1 MGECRVFCFLIVLVL
16 AVVHGV
22 NGEDPYRFFTWK
34 VTYGDIYPLGVKQ
47 QVLNELI
54 FLALPL
60 QLCFFFFLLCWS
72 LENASCFLKPKVYS
86 FARFFFFF
94 WFSGMLE
101 WKWEMLQGI
110 LINGQ
115 FPGPQIDA
123 VTNENL
129 VINVFNY
136 LREPFLISW

>member
-60 QLCFFFFLLCWS
+60 QLCFFFFFCSAGL
-72 LENASCFLKPKVYS
+72 NGKCFLLFETKS
-86 FARFFFFF
+86 LFFC
-94 WFSGMLE
+94 
-101 WKWEMLQGI
+101 
-110 LINGQ
+110 
-115 FPGPQIDA
+115 
-123 VTNENL
+123 
-129 VINVFNY
+129 
-136 LREPFLISW
+136 

>member
-60 QLCFFFFLLCWS
+60 QLCFFFFFALLV
-72 LENASCFLKPKVYS
+72 LMENASCFLKPKVYS
-86 FARFFFFF
+86 FARFFALKARKVIFFF
-94 WFSGMLE
+94 
-101 WKWEMLQGI
+101 
-110 LINGQ
+110 
-115 FPGPQIDA
+115 
-123 VTNENL
+123 
-129 VINVFNY
+129 
-136 LREPFLISW
+136 